1 MRYHRMS
8 KNVLILE
15 DNEKTL
21 LFVKEAIENIYG
33 NQIKVYTAVTYQE
46 ACFLAFSVHIDAF
59 ILDIILKSK
68 ENGDTSGMRF
78 AQE

>member
-1 MRYHRMS
+1 MS

-59 ILDIILKSK
+59 ILDIICLLY
-68 ENGDTSGMRF
+68 TSPSPRDF
-78 AQE
+78 ASSRMPSSA